1 MNLSL
6 LLFSRTQPGLFIWS
20 EMYKVAHLTDSIIT
34 VFTIIFHLNSR
45 TDAFMFRLYT
55 SGITSIKLIV
65 HVLTISSNTY
75 SVVYENWVKISDF
88 SALLHNRGI
97 LANLANTYDIRTI
110 SFLAR
115 FEIWSEQTKNGLIY
129 SYFMDRIA
137 KMPNYTTCYTFVTG
151 ILRSFFT

>member
-75 SVVYENWVKISDF
+75 SVVQLGCMERLDFKIF
-88 SALLHNRGI
+88 EGI
-97 LANLANTYDIRTI
+97 STNFHGR
-110 SFLAR
+110 
-115 FEIWSEQTKNGLIY
+115 E
-129 SYFMDRIA
+129 RIA
-137 KMPNYTTCYTFVTG
+137 HCTVYQT
-151 ILRSFFT
+151 